1 MSEPACVPVV
11 HWNAHR
17 RHMGPLAAVQ
27 HASGNTDGN
36 QAAAG
41 TVHTGAQCIKSWLG
55 TGKWDVIT

>member
-1 MSEPACVPVV
+1 
-11 HWNAHR
+11 
-17 RHMGPLAAVQ
+17 MGPLAAVQ